1 MNGGVKFLSCS
12 ALLVVAACGGE
23 DGKLQVRAIP
33 TPLAQG
39 KKPVSFRV
47 AEANAQMALGN
58 VALALEAYR
67 KAVRED
73 PTSID
78 ALAGIAACYDR
89 MGRFDLSRRHYEA
102 ALALEPNNETIL
114 AMLAA
119 SLDQQGR
126 SSEAAL
132 VRNEIRQRSAGVA
145 SGPAVDPTEIALAA
159 APVPAPAAP
168 VAAAPAVNPPLATVA
183 ELAMPTPQAAPLPA
197 IAATPLAASRGTIV
211 PIAVVAA
218 FAPDE
223 VPAPAAVSVVPP
235 KPLAKA
241 AAVTPKAAT
250 IAELAVPRP
259 QATPLP
265 ALAAVPL
272 AASIGVI
279 APAAVIAAFAP
290 NDEPTP
296 APAPAA
302 QPKPV
307 ALADGAAPARSVTI
321 TLPPPRP
328 VTAPIAAIAP
338 TAANAP
344 APAAP
349 AAPAPA
355 PVEGPVG
362 VAYVPPAVE
371 AASPAARQAIAAG
384 PAPKLERLSLGEV
397 ALVTPG
403 APRWA
408 SLVVKQDQR
417 SATLR
422 FVPLRQA
429 GTRLASV
436 RLLNAARVEGLAA
449 RTRSTLLD
457 RGWRGIAIGDAGAA
471 RAQSLVLYPA
481 HRRTTALS
489 LARQFGFKAAQRA
502 SGREITVLLGRD
514 AALVARRSPA
524 A

>member
-23 DGKLQVRAIP
+23 AAKLEVRAMP

-39 KKPVSFRV
+39 KKTVPFRV

-67 KAVRED
+67 KASRED
-73 PTSID
+73 PASID

-102 ALALEPNNETIL
+102 ALALEPHNQTIL

-126 SSEAAL
+126 SSEAAM
-132 VRNEIRQRSAGVA
+132 VRNEIQQRLV
-145 SGPAVDPTEIALAA
+145 T
-159 APVPAPAAP
+159 PAPAADPATIAVAAVAAPPPTASAP
-168 VAAAPAVNPPLATVA
+168 VASPPSAIA
-183 ELAMPTPQAAPLPA
+183 ELAMPTPQAAPLPML
-197 IAATPLAASRGTIV
+197 AAAPLAASLGTIA

-218 FAPDE
+218 FVPDDE
-223 VPAPAAVSVVPP
+223 PKPATVAAAAPAVKAPVASPP
-235 KPLAKA
+235 PA
-241 AAVTPKAAT
+241 AM
-250 IAELAVPRP
+250 AELALPVR
-259 QATPLP
+259 QTVPLP
-265 ALAAVPL
+265 VLAAAPL
-272 AASIGVI
+272 AAGLGAI
-279 APAAVIAAFAP
+279 APIAVAAAFVP
-290 NDEPTP
+290 EEEPTP
-296 APAPAA
+296 APP

-307 ALADGAAPARSVTI
+307 VLAEATAPARSVTV
-321 TLPPPRP
+321 TLPAPRP
-328 VTAPIAAIAP
+328 VA
-338 TAANAP
+338 AP
-344 APAAP
+344 AAVKVAEAAP
-349 AAPAPA
+349 AAPKMPAPA
-355 PVEGPVG
+355 PQPSPVAT
-362 VAYVPPAVE
+362 AYAPPPVE
-371 AASPAARQAIAAG
+371 AVRPAARQAIAAG

-417 SATLR
+417 SATVR
-422 FVPLRQA
+422 FVPLKQSNVRM
-429 GTRLASV
+429 ASV
-436 RLLNAARVEGLAA
+436 RLLNAARVQGLAA
-449 RTRSTLLD
+449 RTRNTLFD

-514 AALVARRSPA
+514 AAALARRSPTA
-524 A
+524 